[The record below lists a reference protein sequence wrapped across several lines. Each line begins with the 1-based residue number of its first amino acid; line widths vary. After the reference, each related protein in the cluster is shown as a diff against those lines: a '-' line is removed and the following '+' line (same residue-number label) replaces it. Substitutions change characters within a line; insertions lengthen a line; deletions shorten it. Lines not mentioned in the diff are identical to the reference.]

1 MNPSSNPVTTPSTR
15 VRSERT
21 IILALD
27 TSTEYC
33 SVALL
38 VAPAGTDPFQSSLQ
52 TRDAASGAG
61 ECVVYSRHEHT
72 GAVSSARL
80 LPLIQ
85 SVIGEARVSLADCSA
100 IAFGAGP
107 GSFTGLRTATGVAQG
122 LAFGLGLQV
131 VPVGTLMACA
141 EAARVADARANCVVS
156 ALDARMDQAYW
167 GVFDWQGAAHES
179 APMGWLCAPAAALDA
194 PQALPVPP
202 RPYTLA
208 GNAAAAFGER
218 LSVWASAAHV
228 AAHALPNA
236 VAIAALGW
244 RGWSNGMAL
253 DAALAAPLYVRDN
266 VAQTTLEREAARIS
280 KEAENAEAEKDAE
293 NVAAEDAG
301 RAAQAVPH
309 GVTRA

>member
-1 MNPSSNPVTTPSTR
+1 MH

-21 IILALD
+21 IILAFD

-38 VAPAGTDPFQSSLQ
+38 VAQAGADPFQASPQ
-52 TRDAASGAG
+52 PHDAASGAG
-61 ECVVYSRHEHT
+61 GCRVYSRHEHT

-85 SVIGEARVSLADCSA
+85 SVIGEAAVSLADCRV

-131 VPVGTLMACA
+131 VPVGTLMVCA
-141 EAARVADARANCVVS
+141 EAARAAHMRTNCVVS

-167 GVFDWQGAAHES
+167 GVFDWQGAGHEL

-194 PQALPVPP
+194 PQALPVPS

-208 GNAAAAFGER
+208 GNAAAAFGDR
-218 LSVWASAAHV
+218 LSVWAGATDV
-228 AAHALPNA
+228 AAQALPNA
-236 VAIAALGW
+236 VAIAILGW

-266 VAQTTLEREAARIS
+266 VAQTTLEREAARAS
-280 KEAENAEAEKDAE
+280 KEAEKDAAD
-293 NVAAEDAG
+293 AA
-301 RAAQAVPH
+301 RAAQAVPR

>member
-1 MNPSSNPVTTPSTR
+1 MNPSSNPVTIPSTR

-38 VAPAGTDPFQSSLQ
+38 VAPAEADPFQSPLKPH
-52 TRDAASGAG
+52 DGASGAG

-85 SVIGEARVSLADCSA
+85 SVIGEAAVSLGDCSA

-141 EAARVADARANCVVS
+141 EAARVADTRANCVVS

-167 GVFDWQGAAHES
+167 GLFDWQGAAHES

-194 PQALPVPP
+194 PQALLAPP

-218 LSVWASAAHV
+218 LSVWAGAAQV
-228 AAHALPNA
+228 AANALPNA

-244 RGWSNGMAL
+244 RGWSRGMAI

-266 VAQTTLEREAARIS
+266 VAQTTHEREAARAS
-280 KEAENAEAEKDAE
+280 KDAE
-293 NVAAEDAG
+293 KAATE
-301 RAAQAVPH
+301 AAAHAVQAVSH